1 MMENSNRWEKIS
13 GSLVVEEVVTLGDR
27 RTSNAY
33 SLRIRVPETSTERRD
48 GMMRA

>member
-13 GSLVVEEVVTLGDR
+13 GSLVVEEVGRSEIGEHQTL
-27 RTSNAY
+27 TASEFQ
-33 SLRIRVPETSTERRD
+33 SLKQAQRGSD